1 MKSNAH
7 VVLLR
12 LGILYQRWTRN
23 RKRRTDGNEA
33 YRKMERGSTESR
45 TPWRTVKIYIG
56 IYSPRSDSEFKRAC
70 NWQYRK
76 KRGRKEEGKYQDGER
91 EREERGREIRNGKRT
106 KWEVRWRKFEGG
118 RVVSIIFYPKTAPSL
133 RRAILLICKGA
144 SEKWGGEK

>member
-12 LGILYQRWTRN
+12 LRILYQRWTRN

-76 KRGRKEEGKYQDGER
+76 KEEEKKKESTEMARENEKRGDET
-91 EREERGREIRNGKRT
+91 RNGKRT

-118 RVVSIIFYPKTAPSL
+118 WVVSIIFYPKTAPSL